1 MRVSNQDMNESEVN
15 EIIDFINAEY
25 NKQSTL
31 VKILV
36 PMIKGKIET
45 FQLDDWP
52 ASLRRCS
59 LEELVL
65 IVKDALRQ
73 GRLNL

>member
-15 EIIDFINAEY
+15 EIIDFINAKY
-25 NKQSTL
+25 NKQNAI
-31 VKILV
+31 VKIV
-36 PMIKGKIET
+36 GGMIRNKIET

-52 ASLRRCS
+52 VSLRSCPI
-59 LEELVL
+59 EQLVL